1 MSSSTSSSKGGVKK
15 ATFQLLAFI
24 FFLFLFDRLLFQGIR
39 RGESYFYRNFS
50 SYSLQDKF
58 AAIKDKDEYR
68 VLILGTSRT
77 FDGIHPCYIQ
87 SKFGVKSFKEA
98 FVGKGPMYNYFF
110 YQEYR
115 KVMGIP
121 KVVIYG
127 LDYFLFNITS
137 ERHWMKRFPAEQV
150 DSRYFQGGVS
160 LLLANKPRID
170 EFSNTFLNN
179 LTNDKAHD
187 PNYSKERDSAQMES
201 YLGVVSPGKIDP
213 VEPPRFRKVRFF
225 KFPGKEGAFFKML
238 LEQLRRDRVKVLLV
252 SLPEYIGTYWT
263 NHERDKFDRCF
274 IKFQK
279 EFRHVRFLQYNR
291 PKKFDLANLSYFID
305 GGYGKTNSHLSSAGA
320 EAFSQLLFRDLYR
333 YLRRK

>member
-1 MSSSTSSSKGGVKK
+1 MSSSISSSKGG
-15 ATFQLLAFI
+15 ARRAILQLLAFV
-24 FFLFLFDRLLFQGIR
+24 FFLFLFDRLLFLGIR
-39 RGESYFYRNFS
+39 RGESYFYRGFS

-58 AAIKDKDEYR
+58 SAVQDKSEYQ

-115 KVMGIP
+115 KAMGIP

-150 DSRYFQGGVS
+150 DSRYFGGGVS

-170 EFSNTFLNN
+170 EFSNTLLNN
-179 LTNDKAHD
+179 LANDIAHD
-187 PNYSKERDSAQMES
+187 PNYSKERDSALMES
-201 YLGVVSPGKIDP
+201 YRGVVSPGKIDP
-213 VEPPRFRKVRFF
+213 VEPPSFRKIRFF
-225 KFPGKEGAFFKML
+225 KFPGKEGAYFQRL
-238 LEQLRRDRVKVLLV
+238 LEQLRRDRVKVMLV
-252 SLPEYIGTYWT
+252 SLPEYIGTFWT
-263 NHERDKFDRCF
+263 NHERVKFNRCF
-274 IKFQK
+274 KMFQK
-279 EFRHVRFLQYNR
+279 GFPNVRFFQYNR
-291 PKKFDLANLSYFID
+291 PRLFDLANLSYFID
-305 GGYGKTNSHLSSAGA
+305 GGYGKTNSHMSSAGA
-320 EAFSQLLFRDLYR
+320 EAFSHLLLRDLDR